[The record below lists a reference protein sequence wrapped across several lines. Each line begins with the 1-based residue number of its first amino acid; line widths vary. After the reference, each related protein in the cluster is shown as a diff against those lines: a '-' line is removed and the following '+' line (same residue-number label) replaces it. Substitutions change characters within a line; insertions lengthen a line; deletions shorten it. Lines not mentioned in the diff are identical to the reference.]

1 MTTPLVQCAKCG
13 VPIPVDGLHQE
24 HFHFAPCPNCATAVR
39 VELFPAFHRPL
50 PSGVDGEAL
59 VTDEEAGCF
68 YHAGKKAVVPCAE
81 CGRFLCALCD
91 CEIKGRHLCPACLDT
106 GRKKGKLKE
115 LENQRTLYDNI
126 ALSLAIYPLLLFY
139 LTVFTAPMVLFLSI
153 RHWNSPTSLLPRS
166 KLRFLIAMALASLQ
180 IAGWTFLFASALFL

>member
-1 MTTPLVQCAKCG
+1 MTTPLVQCAKCRFP
-13 VPIPVDGLHQE
+13 VPLDTFARE
-24 HFHFAPCPNCATAVR
+24 SFAPCPNCGTAVR
-39 VELFPAFHRPL
+39 VELFPAFQRPL
-50 PSGVDGEAL
+50 LSGVEGEAL
-59 VTDEEAGCF
+59 LTDEEAGCF

-126 ALSLAIYPLLLFY
+126 ALSLAVYPLLVFY
-139 LTVFTAPMVLFLSI
+139 LTLFTAPMVLFLSI
-153 RHWNSPTSLLPRS
+153 RHWNSPTSILPRS
-166 KLRFLIAMALASLQ
+166 KLRFLSAMLMASLQ
-180 IAGWTFLFASALFL
+180 IVGWTLLIGSAFFL

>member
-1 MTTPLVQCAKCG
+1 MTTPPVQCAKCR
-13 VPIPVDGLHQE
+13 VPIPVATFAREG
-24 HFHFAPCPNCATAVR
+24 FAPCPNCGTSLW
-39 VELFPAFHRPL
+39 VELFPAFGRPL

-106 GRKKGKLKE
+106 GRKKGRLKE

-126 ALSLAIYPLLLFY
+126 ALSLAVYPLLVFY
-139 LTVFTAPMVLFLSI
+139 LTLFTAPMVLFLSI
-153 RHWNSPTSLLPRS
+153 RHWNSPTSILPRS
-166 KLRFLIAMALASLQ
+166 KVRFMIALFLASLQ
-180 IAGWTFLFASALFL
+180 IAGWTILIANVLLI

>member
-1 MTTPLVQCAKCG
+1 MITPLVQCARCRA
-13 VPIPVDGLHQE
+13 PLPADGSHQGR
-24 HFHFAPCPNCATAVR
+24 FAPCPKCGTPLR

-50 PSGVDGEAL
+50 PLGVDGEAL
-59 VTDEEAGCF
+59 VTDEDAGCF
-68 YHAGKKAVVPCAE
+68 YHAGKKAIVPCAE

-126 ALSLAIYPLLLFY
+126 ALSLAIYPLLVFY

-153 RHWNSPTSLLPRS
+153 RHWNSPTSILPRS
-166 KLRFLIAMALASLQ
+166 KLRFVAAMLLASLQ
-180 IAGWTFLFASALFL
+180 IAGWALLFAGAFFL

>member
-1 MTTPLVQCAKCG
+1 MTTPLVQCAKCR
-13 VPIPVDGLHQE
+13 VPIPADGSNQGR
-24 HFHFAPCPNCATAVR
+24 FAPCPNCGTAVR

-50 PSGVDGEAL
+50 PSGIDGEAL

-106 GRKKGKLKE
+106 GRKRGKLKE

-126 ALSLAIYPLLLFY
+126 ALSLAIYPLLVFY

-180 IAGWTFLFASALFL
+180 IAGWTFLFASAFFL